1 MPIIS
6 VSRSL
11 ATFTQLVLLISFS
24 IQSQASHEHP
34 VDRVLIA
41 TPMKNCE
48 GDLPSYFQTLLSLD
62 YPKRSIGIAI
72 LESDSTDKT
81 DELLLEFIR
90 IHKSDFMDIVYT
102 RKPVGYELK
111 TSRRHMR
118 EYQFQRRQV
127 LAQARNDLL
136 ESVNLDHYDY
146 VLWMDADAVDF
157 PSTLIQDLVSVG
169 KPVVAPHIVWS
180 KGGMTYDRNS
190 WLETLPQEAWYSADS
205 VSVMFE
211 GYSSDKP
218 SGHRIYL
225 DDYRRIVGNNKF
237 TTVPLHG
244 VGTAV
249 LLVNSKV
256 HRAGINFPIIP
267 YKRRVE
273 SEGFGLLANDNGFEV
288 VGLPN
293 YDIVHNNSEDWE
305 FPTLAL
311 IMASSLSLCLL
322 SGYSRWKRVFVTKD
336 DEIDYTQQII
346 TDVAIGSYS
355 TRLVPINWK

>member
-1 MPIIS
+1 MFS
-6 VSRSL
+6 VSRY
-11 ATFTQLVLLISFS
+11 LVTIVRLVWLVSFF
-24 IQSQASHEHP
+24 IPSQASQDLTAH
-34 VDRVLIA
+34 RILIA
-41 TPMKNCE
+41 TPMKNCA

-72 LESDSTDKT
+72 LESDSVDET

-90 IHKSDFMDIVYT
+90 KHKSDFSDIVYT

-136 ESVNLDHYDY
+136 ASVNLLNFDY

-157 PSTLIQDLVSVG
+157 PPTLIQDLVSVG
-169 KPVVAPHIVWS
+169 KHVVAPHIVWS
-180 KGGMTYDRNS
+180 RGGMTYDRNS
-190 WLETLPQEAWYSADS
+190 WLETLPREAWHSANS
-205 VSVMFE
+205 NEVMFE
-211 GYSSDKP
+211 GYSSDIP

-225 DDYRRIVGNNKF
+225 DDYRRIVGNHKF

-249 LLVNSKV
+249 LLVSSEV
-256 HRAGINFPIIP
+256 HRAGIIFPITP

-305 FPTLAL
+305 FPSLAF
-311 IMASSLSLCLL
+311 IMASSLALCAL
-322 SGYSRWKRVFVTKD
+322 SGFSRWRRGFVTKD
-336 DEIDYTQQII
+336 EEYNTQQLI
-346 TDVAIGSYS
+346 TDVAIGSYLTS
-355 TRLVPINWK
+355 FV